1 MVFSSQIFLFFFLP
15 AVLGSYFLIRKTA
28 LRNPYIFL
36 VSMGFYFWS
45 AGAFVALLLFSVT
58 FNYLHAKTIAR
69 FRGRLW
75 PIVTGVAVNLALL
88 GYFKYAGFFA
98 RNFDPGLHAEVTQF
112 LNGVVLPIGISF
124 FTFQAISYLIDVHR
138 DDLAVETS
146 FFRFGAYL
154 TFFPQLIAG
163 PIVRYQTVH
172 DDFTTPRPF
181 HQSFGPGVRRF
192 THGLVK
198 KLLIADGVGLLADAA
213 FATPSG
219 EVNFITAGIGTL
231 AYTLQIYFDFSGYS
245 DMAIGLGMMF
255 GIKFDENFMRPYSA
269 RSVTEFWRRWHIS
282 LSTWFRDYLYIP
294 LGGNRHGQFRTYR
307 NLVLVFL
314 ATGFWHGASW
324 TFVIWGLYHGA
335 FMIIERLLGAKQGL
349 RFEASWLRYVYL
361 LPVVAV
367 GWIIFRA
374 EDMAKATAFVC
385 ALVNPFSDGAF
396 SFGPSLAMAA
406 SPYPLIALAAGS
418 LIFIASRRSSIGMW
432 MLETPSGIG
441 RQAVQLVYLI
451 AALLCCL
458 IVALSASYSPFLYF
472 QF

>member
-15 AVLGSYFLIRKTA
+15 AVLASYFLIRRTVF
-28 LRNPYIFL
+28 RNAYIFL
-36 VSMGFYFWS
+36 VSLIFYFWS
-45 AGAFVALLLFSVT
+45 GGAYIVLLLFSVA
-58 FNYLHAKTIAR
+58 FNYFYAR
-69 FRGRLW
+69 VVDRYRDRLW
-75 PIVTGVAVNLALL
+75 PIATGVMVNLALL

-98 RNFDPGLHAEVTQF
+98 RNVDPGLQFGMTQF

-138 DDLAVETS
+138 RELAVEPS

-172 DDFTTPRPF
+172 EDFTSPRPF
-181 HQSFGPGVRRF
+181 HDSFAPGVRRF

-198 KLLIADGVGLLADAA
+198 KLLIADGVGMLADAA
-213 FATPSG
+213 FSTPSDS
-219 EVNFITAGIGTL
+219 VSFLTAGLGTL

-269 RSVTEFWRRWHIS
+269 RSITEFWRRWHIS
-282 LSTWFRDYLYIP
+282 LSSWFRDYLYIP
-294 LGGNRHGQFRTYR
+294 LGGNRHGQFATYR
-307 NLVLVFL
+307 NLVIVFL

-324 TFVIWGLYHGA
+324 TFVIWGIYHGV
-335 FMIIERLLGAKQGL
+335 FMIFERLLGQARGL
-349 RFEASWLRYVYL
+349 SFNARWLRYLYL

-374 EDMAKATAFVC
+374 QDMAQAWAFIT
-385 ALVNPFSDGAF
+385 ALVQPFAEGSLAL
-396 SFGPSLAMAA
+396 GPELAMAV
-406 SPYPLIALAAGS
+406 SPYPLIALAIGS
-418 LIFIASRRSSIGMW
+418 LIFLASGKASIGMKV
-432 MLETPSGIG
+432 LEKPLSTTGQVI
-441 RQAVQLVYLI
+441 QFAYLA

-458 IVALSASYSPFLYF
+458 VVALSASYSPFLYF